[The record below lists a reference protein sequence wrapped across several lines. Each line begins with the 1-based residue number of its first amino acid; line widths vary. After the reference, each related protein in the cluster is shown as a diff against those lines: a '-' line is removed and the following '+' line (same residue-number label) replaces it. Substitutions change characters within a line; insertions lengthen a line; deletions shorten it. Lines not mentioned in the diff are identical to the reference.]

1 MACFAESLLHNELN
15 PIIDWFIHVYTTYFR
30 YKWWY
35 LFLGLPHYSH
45 WWQWL
50 LNYPSKSSLWA
61 NSPTAPKNRT
71 APNIRLRQVAV
82 LTHRLQPDFA
92 AHVSKFCTPKKS
104 SWIIIIPIHESMA
117 FHGNIPML
125 TLNISQGLTKEW
137 TMGISEG
144 INIWSVYSHVN
155 SKYSLPIFPWFQP
168 SSLPWSGRR
177 LGGRHRNHDLDLIAG
192 DIFHGEDVDLDISN
206 LSRLIIPI
214 YKWMIW
220 MVYSGKYH

>member
-50 LNYPSKSSLWA
+50 LNYPSKFYLWA

-71 APNIRLRQVAV
+71 APNIRLQQVAV

-92 AHVSKFCTPKKS
+92 AHASKFCTPKKS
-104 SWIIIIPIHESMA
+104 SWIIILPIHESMA

-125 TLNISQGLTKEW
+125 TLNISQGLTKEL
-137 TMGISEG
+137 THE
-144 INIWSVYSHVN
+144 VYS
-155 SKYSLPIFPWFQP
+155 PTWIPM
-168 SSLPWSGRR
+168 
-177 LGGRHRNHDLDLIAG
+177 D
-192 DIFHGEDVDLDISN
+192 
-206 LSRLIIPI
+206 IPI
-214 YKWMIW
+214 RYQPMAQQLVVFSALKRPMP
-220 MVYSGKYH
+220 GR